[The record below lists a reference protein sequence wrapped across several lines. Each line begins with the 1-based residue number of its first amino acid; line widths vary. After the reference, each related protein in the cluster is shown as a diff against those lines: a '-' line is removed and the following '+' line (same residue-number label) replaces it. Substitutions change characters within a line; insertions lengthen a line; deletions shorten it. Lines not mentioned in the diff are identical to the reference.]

1 MSARVYFMKRV
12 KDCKDV
18 SRDVNVFILQKNDR
32 FVMKTTT
39 KNRKRNNRFKNDRF
53 LKKVRFSKMVV
64 FKTIVFIK
72 YVISLT
78 MTLRQRSLTK
88 RGNDLF

>member
-12 KDCKDV
+12 QDCKDV

-39 KNRKRNNRFKNDRF
+39 KSRKRNNRFKNDRF

-64 FKTIVFIK
+64 FKTIVNDGPM
-72 YVISLT
+72 LT
-78 MTLRQRSLTK
+78 IINEDPDR
-88 RGNDLF
+88 

>member
-64 FKTIVFIK
+64 FKTIVNDGPM
-72 YVISLT
+72 LT
-78 MTLRQRSLTK
+78 IINEDPDR
-88 RGNDLF
+88 